1 MTIAANA
8 TAPFL
13 FFAKKKEAA
22 FPIVHEK
29 AMNLCLYGG
38 NKYDGAS

>member
-1 MTIAANA
+1 MTIAAST

-13 FFAKKKEAA
+13 FFAKKEAA
-22 FPIVHEK
+22 FPIDHEK
-29 AMNLCLYGG
+29 AMNLCPYGG